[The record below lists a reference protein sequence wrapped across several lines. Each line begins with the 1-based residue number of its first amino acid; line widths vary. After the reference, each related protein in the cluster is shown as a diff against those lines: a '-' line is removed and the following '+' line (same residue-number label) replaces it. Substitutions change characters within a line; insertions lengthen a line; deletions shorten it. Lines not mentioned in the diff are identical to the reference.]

1 MNLRYSHFGPCS
13 VGGSSHHSD
22 FIRIT
27 DTPVSNNINSL
38 SLRTVYNKISK
49 AGTEIEGL
57 FTGRVLNLCHAL
69 LTPAF
74 AEQHPSRRRMSK
86 NVSTDRLAT
95 IGTSK
100 ERTSTRVAL
109 DLICLRQINN
119 PTNQLKPGILTIKTQ
134 TLNSDKTYK
143 SAHIHKPSTPIRKKQ
158 HLYRLL
164 RK

>member
-1 MNLRYSHFGPCS
+1 MSINVWYSHFKPGF

-27 DTPVSNNINSL
+27 DTPVGNNINSL
-38 SLRTVYNKISK
+38 SLGTVYNIISK
-49 AGTEIEGL
+49 TDTKIGWLLTW
-57 FTGRVLNLCHAL
+57 RVLNLCHTL

-74 AEQHPSRRRMSK
+74 AEQHPSRRRMSE

-109 DLICLRQINN
+109 DLICLRQISNL
-119 PTNQLKPGILTIKTQ
+119 TDQQKPGMSYHQDTDIK
-134 TLNSDKTYK
+134 L
-143 SAHIHKPSTPIRKKQ
+143 
-158 HLYRLL
+158 
-164 RK
+164 